1 MTNTNTYKD
10 MTITISCEETEDTEM
25 MELLQRYQDAKAM
38 RERTKEYYIP
48 RTEAIGRA
56 KWTVVVNQILSLVK
70 IAEEANLLPR
80 TNLHARYQRSDY
92 ETDESIAINKQ
103 GSYYYITQR
112 HGGYVYNSVVL
123 DASPK
128 YCPDFLLEDK
138 DSWLAKWDEYKIY
151 SKMRANLI
159 SDIKRVTNNII
170 AEKNKIVE
178 TYKGFA
184 MNNPQLF

>member
-10 MTITISCEETEDTEM
+10 MTITISCEENEDTEM
-25 MELLQRYQDAKAM
+25 MELLQHYQDAKAM
-38 RERTKEYYIP
+38 RERTQEYYIP

-103 GSYYYITQR
+103 GGCYYITWR
-112 HGGYVYNSVVL
+112 SGSYTDSIALN
-123 DASPK
+123 ASPEC
-128 YCPDFLLEDK
+128 CPEPLLEDK
-138 DSWLAKWDEYKIY
+138 DGWLAKWDEYQIYPTLRDNLIY
-151 SKMRANLI
+151 SIKKATK
-159 SDIKRVTNNII
+159 DIIE
-170 AEKNKIVE
+170 EKNKIVE

-184 MNNPQLF
+184 GV

>member
-1 MTNTNTYKD
+1 MTNTKTYEN
-10 MTITISCEETEDTEM
+10 MTVTVSCEENEDIEM
-25 MELLQRYQDAKAM
+25 MELLQHYQDAKAM

-80 TNLHARYQRSDY
+80 TNLHAHYQRSNY

-112 HGGYVYNSVVL
+112 HGGYVCDSVVL

-128 YCPDFLLEDK
+128 YCPESLLEDK
-138 DSWLAKWDEYKIY
+138 DSWLAKC
-151 SKMRANLI
+151 
-159 SDIKRVTNNII
+159 
-170 AEKNKIVE
+170 
-178 TYKGFA
+178 
-184 MNNPQLF
+184 